1 MALSCLV
8 YCTASQTLDETLLK
22 IARARKNRWLLIQE
36 ACIVYVIKKAKR
48 RIWMNFTLYSQQRGL
63 RSPTTLGKVLVSC
76 TVRLTFGIYPTPVRA
91 FPDLPIV
98 LQTAVKQDRPHSSH
112 QGPPY
117 LARSRYCRFSLGINC
132 HPWSSERAYM
142 CSSI

>member
-8 YCTASQTLDETLLK
+8 YCTASQTLDETLPK

-91 FPDLPIV
+91 FPDLPII
-98 LQTAVKQDRPHSSH
+98 LQTAARRHALQLHHTYFNILVLHTKSEANHSMLLSWICPTPSP
-112 QGPPY
+112 Q
-117 LARSRYCRFSLGINC
+117 
-132 HPWSSERAYM
+132 
-142 CSSI
+142 